1 VPLTCT
7 TPENDDRLE
16 VDMGITKDLAAWVAD
31 VDYGGLTDAAIE
43 RVQVATL
50 DYLGCAVAGSTT
62 ETADKLRAFTS
73 EADKDSG
80 PSTVIGTPL
89 RAAPPDAALLNGTF
103 GHAQDYDDV
112 SFHMIGHPGVTILP
126 AVLALAEATERSGA
140 HAIAAYAAGYEV
152 STRLGYAMNAGG
164 HYEKGWHA
172 TGTLGTMGAAGGAA
186 NILGLSAEETAH
198 ALGIAASMAAGLRQ
212 NFGRDTKPLHA
223 GRAAQNGVTAAMLAA
238 RGFTADPD
246 ILEAPFG
253 FLSVYSGPDG
263 SRVERLVPQENGEF
277 EVAAPGFQT
286 KIYPSCAST
295 HTALDAMLS
304 LIAEHDIDA
313 SRVTGIDVA
322 VVHLTPKILIH
333 TNPTE
338 GLQGKFSMQYC
349 MARALTSRFLG
360 VGHFTDEAVRDPAIR
375 RLMGLVTMHVDDG
388 LDAAWTADRPR
399 PVILTVTLDD
409 GRVLERRV
417 DIPTGLPEKP
427 ATAAQVEAKYRDLAV
442 PVLGDDGAQRV
453 IELTRDLRS
462 LTDITVLMSACV
474 AA

>member
-1 VPLTCT
+1 
-7 TPENDDRLE
+7 
-16 VDMGITKDLAAWVAD
+16 MGVTKDLAAWVSGVA
-31 VDYGGLTDAAIE
+31 YPGLTAAAVE
-43 RVQVATL
+43 RVQVAVL
-50 DYLGCAVAGSTT
+50 DYLGCTVAGSTT
-62 ETADKLRAFTS
+62 ETARKLRAFV
-73 EADKDSG
+73 ADTGSG
-80 PSTVIGTPL
+80 GNSTVVGTML

-126 AVLALAEATERSGA
+126 AVLALAETTGRSGA
-140 HAIAAYAAGYEV
+140 DAIAAYAAGYEV
-152 STRLGYAMNAGG
+152 ATRLGYAMNAGG

-172 TGTLGTMGAAGGAA
+172 TGTLGTMGAAAGAS
-186 NILGLSAEETAH
+186 NILGLDAGATAH

-253 FLSVYSGPDG
+253 FLSVYSGPDKNHAD
-263 SRVERLVPQENGEF
+263 RLTPQENGEF

-304 LIAEHDIDA
+304 LIAEHGIDA
-313 SRVTGIDVA
+313 GKVAEIDVA

-333 TNPTE
+333 TDPAE

-360 VGHFTDEAVRDPAIR
+360 VGHFTDEAVRDPGIR
-375 RLMGLVTMHVDDG
+375 RLMGLVRMHVDAG
-388 LDAAWTADRPR
+388 LDAAWSADRPR
-399 PVILTVTLDD
+399 PVIITVTMDD
-409 GRVLERRV
+409 GTVLRRRV

-442 PVLGDDGAQRV
+442 PVLGGDGADRV
-453 IELTRDLRS
+453 IGLARELRDLPDVS
-462 LTDITVLMSACV
+462 VLMSACT
-474 AA
+474 AG

>member
-1 VPLTCT
+1 
-7 TPENDDRLE
+7 
-16 VDMGITKDLAAWVAD
+16 MGITKDLASWVSEVRYD
-31 VDYGGLTDAAIE
+31 GLTEAATE
-43 RVQVATL
+43 RVQVAIL

-62 ETADKLRAFTS
+62 ETADKLRAFT
-73 EADKDSG
+73 ADTGKDGG
-80 PSTVIGTPL
+80 PSTVIGTML

-126 AVLALAEATERSGA
+126 AVLALAEPAGRSGA
-140 HAIAAYAAGYEV
+140 DTIAAYAAGYEV

-172 TGTLGTMGAAGGAA
+172 TGTLGTMGAAAGAS
-186 NILGLSAEETAH
+186 NILGLSAEETVH

-253 FLSVYSGPDG
+253 FLSVYGGPDG
-263 SRVERLVPQENGEF
+263 SRTERLSPQENGEF

-313 SRVTGIDVA
+313 RRVTGIDVA

-333 TNPTE
+333 TSPTE

-360 VGHFTDEAVRDPAIR
+360 VGHFTDEAVQDPGIR
-375 RLMGLVTMHVDDG
+375 RLMDLVRMHVDAG
-388 LDAAWTADRPR
+388 LDAAWSADRPR
-399 PVILTVTLDD
+399 PVILKVTLED
-409 GRVLERRV
+409 GTVLERRV

-442 PVLGDDGAQRV
+442 PVLGDDQASHV

-462 LTDITVLMSACV
+462 LPGITVLLSACT